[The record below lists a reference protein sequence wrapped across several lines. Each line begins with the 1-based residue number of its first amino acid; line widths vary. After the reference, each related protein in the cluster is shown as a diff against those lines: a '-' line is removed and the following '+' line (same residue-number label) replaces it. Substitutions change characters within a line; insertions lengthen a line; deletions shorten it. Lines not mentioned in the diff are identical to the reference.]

1 MTRIL
6 KIAFAALIAL
16 TALQSDSSARELP
29 GPPVTF
35 IEHPPEIDGKLDLGL
50 RIIPEREFGRTISTD
65 DRSRAADAAYR
76 LAYGAEF
83 LYLYIEVEADTI
95 ISRDRAYQNGDGF
108 HIAITASCYGGRRT
122 DEFYVLGFSPQTDLA
137 RSWQRKFIWYHN
149 VDLSMARLR
158 DAEFET
164 HIEDGRVGMETL
176 IPWSELY
183 PYHPWISDAIGF
195 NLCYVQAVGSE
206 DKIYHF
212 VVPDRYFQSEQ
223 SRRRYA
229 VLRFE
234 EPRLSAGWQCY
245 ATLEKNHLFSGDS
258 VIANI
263 ALMAAEPQFVD
274 VRFRLTSG
282 EGDPL
287 KPSLVQL
294 EAGTCLVQ
302 KTFFLGM
309 ESLDPGGY
317 RVNWSPRSDRF
328 DHDIGMTV
336 LPDIDP
342 ADLINRVGSM
352 SFALSRGSR
361 NTVLFKADKL
371 KDDLQ
376 ALRPY
381 ETAADIRFAIYD
393 ILSIIEAAED
403 GRDILAERTGTF
415 RRAYLSDVDNTFQPY
430 SVKVPKNF
438 DRSRSYPLL
447 VFLHGSGQDDRGAL
461 DAEWTRGD
469 IIELAPSGRGTSN
482 CYTVDNAQDD
492 IREAIDDV
500 IANYPIDTNRIVLAG
515 FSMGGY
521 GVYRTYYEMPKRFRA
536 LAVFSGIP
544 DLADKW
550 LERGEHPNFLVP
562 KYLEPY
568 ENVEVFIFHG
578 RQDRNAPYEDT
589 ERLVRLLQKH
599 GADVQFVIE
608 EDKGHQFPGHETLDS
623 YYDWLYRVIR

>member
-1 MTRIL
+1 MSNIL
-6 KIAFAALIAL
+6 KIALATFVVL
-16 TALQSDSSARELP
+16 TALQSDSNARELP

-35 IEHPPEIDGKLDLGL
+35 LEHTPEIDGQLDLGL
-50 RIIPEREFGRTISTD
+50 RIIPEREFSRIIGTN
-65 DRSRAADAAYR
+65 DRSRAADATYR

-83 LYLYIEVEADTI
+83 LYVYIEIEADTI

-108 HIAITASCYGGRRT
+108 HLAITAPRYGGRRT
-122 DEFYVLGFSPQTDLA
+122 DEFYVLGFSPQADLA
-137 RSWQRKFIWYHN
+137 RSWQRKFVWYHN
-149 VDLSMARLR
+149 VDLSMTRLR

-164 HIEDGRVGMETL
+164 HIKDGTVGMEAL

-223 SRRRYA
+223 SNRRYA

-234 EPRLSAGWQCY
+234 EPRLSDGWQCY
-245 ATLEKNHLFSGDS
+245 ATLEKNHLFWGDS

-263 ALMAAEPQFVD
+263 ALIAAEPQIVD
-274 VRFRLTSG
+274 IRFRLTSG

-287 KPSLVQL
+287 MPSVVNLKAGRGL
-294 EAGTCLVQ
+294 EQ

-342 ADLINRVGSM
+342 ADLINRVGKLT
-352 SFALSRGSR
+352 FDLSRGSW
-361 NTVLFKADKL
+361 NTILFKADKL

-393 ILSIIEAAED
+393 LLAIIEAAED
-403 GRDILAERTGTF
+403 GRDILAERTGIF
-415 RRAYLSDVDNTFQPY
+415 RRAYLSEVDNTFQPY
-430 SVKVPKNF
+430 SVHIPESF
-438 DRSRSYPLL
+438 DRTRTYPLF

-461 DAEWTRGD
+461 EADWTKGD
-469 IIELAPSGRGTSN
+469 FIELAPSGRGTSN

-492 IREAIDDV
+492 IREAINDV

-521 GVYRTYYEMPKRFRA
+521 GVYRTFYEMPERFRA

-550 LERGEHPNFLVP
+550 LERGEHPNFFHP
-562 KYLEPY
+562 KYLEPF
-568 ENVEVFIFHG
+568 ENVEMFIFHG

-589 ERLVRLLQKH
+589 ERLVSLLREH
-599 GADVQFVIE
+599 GAEVRFVVE
-608 EDKGHQFPGHETLDS
+608 EDKGHQFPGHETMGA
-623 YYDWLYRVIR
+623 YYDWLYHVIR